1 MIDRRAFV
9 AGTAIS
15 GFLLS
20 SNSLNST
27 QSLLLRTIHSSGE
40 SIPAIGMGSWLTFDT
55 GNDPEA
61 LSVRTEILRIFL
73 QCGGCLI
80 DSSPMYGSSQS
91 VIGKAL
97 SRLDNTTSVFAAD
110 KVWTNGK
117 EQGQKQIQES
127 VENWRV
133 PRFDLL
139 QIHNLVDWET
149 QLETLFEMKDA
160 DRLRYVGI
168 TSYDGLRYDQLE
180 RIMIK
185 HPIDF
190 VQFSYNIAD
199 RRAEDRL
206 LPIAKERGISV
217 IINRP
222 FQEGRLTRKVAGRN
236 LPSSAKEI
244 KSKSWAQYMLQ
255 WIVSNPTVTATIPA
269 TSRVDHMK
277 ENIGVLHK
285 PIPDS
290 NLRERMARDFIA

>member
-1 MIDRRAFV
+1 MIDRRTFV
-9 AGTAIS
+9 GGAAIS
-15 GFLLS
+15 GVFLA
-20 SNSLNST
+20 SNSLNSG
-27 QSLLLRTIHSSGE
+27 SPLLLRTIASSGE
-40 SIPAIGMGSWLTFDT
+40 TIPAIGMGSWLTFDI

-61 LSVRTEILRIFL
+61 LKIRTEILRTFL
-73 QCGGCLI
+73 LCGGRVI

-97 SRLDNTTSVFAAD
+97 SKLDEGKSVFAAD

-117 EQGQKQIQES
+117 QQGAKQIEES
-127 VENWRV
+127 AQDWQVSG
-133 PRFDLL
+133 FDLL
-139 QIHNLVDWET
+139 QVHNLLDWET
-149 QLETLFEMKDA
+149 HLETLFEMKDTG
-160 DRLRYVGI
+160 RLRYVGI

-180 RIMIK
+180 RIMTQ

-199 RRAEDRL
+199 RRAEERL

-217 IINRP
+217 IVNRP
-222 FQEGRLTRKVAGRN
+222 FQEGRLTRNVAGRN

-244 KSKSWAQYMLQ
+244 ESVSWAQYMLQ
-255 WIVSNPTVTATIPA
+255 WIVSNPAVTTTIPA
-269 TSRVDHMK
+269 TSRVDHMR

-285 PIPDS
+285 PIPDA